1 MKTKILSALGA
12 LAMMTTT
19 ANANAQEQAMMDGK
33 ASYIEMTAAQNQT
46 EAFAQFLSGAA
57 PLVEETEPGTELW
70 FALQGPEGKFAIFD
84 VFVDEEARNAHFSGV
99 VAGALNENADR
110 LVKGGWDNGVV
121 ANINNSSVLSAK
133 APVDLYDATTATY
146 IRLAAA
152 PGQSQALADLLT
164 AAGKIVA
171 DTEPKTL
178 FWVALQLDENN
189 FAIFDVFADETGR
202 TAHFAGQVAGLL
214 KEQSSVLVEG
224 GWDSGVVANVNN
236 FDILAIK

>member
-19 ANANAQEQAMMDGK
+19 ANAQEQAMMDYK
-33 ASYIEMTAAQNQT
+33 ASYIEMIAAQNQT
-46 EAFAQFLSGAA
+46 EALAQFLSGAA
-57 PLVEETEPGTELW
+57 PLVKETEPGTELW
-70 FALQGPEGKFAIFD
+70 FALQAPENKLAIFD
-84 VFVDEEARNAHFSGV
+84 VFVDEEARNAHFSGA
-99 VAGALNENADR
+99 VAAALNENADT

-121 ANINNSSVLSAK
+121 ANIHNSSVLSAK
-133 APVDLYDATTATY
+133 APVDLYGATTATY
-146 IRLAAA
+146 IKLAAA

-189 FAIFDVFADETGR
+189 FAIFDIFADETGR
-202 TAHFAGQVAGLL
+202 TAHFSGLVAGLL

-224 GWDSGVVANVNN
+224 GWDAGVVANVNN

>member
-19 ANANAQEQAMMDGK
+19 TNAQEQAIMDYK

-57 PLVEETEPGTELW
+57 PLVKETEPGTELW
-70 FALQGPEGKFAIFD
+70 FALQAPDNKLAIFD

-99 VAGALNENADR
+99 VAAALNENADT
-110 LVKGGWDNGVV
+110 LVKGGWDTGVV
-121 ANINNSSVLSAK
+121 ANIHNSSVLSAK

-146 IRLAAA
+146 IKLAAA

-202 TAHFAGQVAGLL
+202 TAHFASQVAGLL

-236 FDILAIK
+236 FHILAIK